1 MDRSVARLFE
11 FSAGGRGAYSGG
23 LSFGRPGD
31 WAPVIA
37 MLRRDGG
44 ARTALILVPVAE
56 RTRAPAVGDPVPA
69 SATSTTADVDSLA
82 DLTIGG
88 DLDPA
93 LYRFS
98 IAGAVAVGRPFF
110 VAFASPAFCTSEL
123 CGPHV

>member
-1 MDRSVARLFE
+1 MDRSVARFFE
-11 FSAGGRGAYSGG
+11 FSAGGRGAYSVE
-23 LSFGRPGD
+23 LSFDRPGE
-31 WAPVIA
+31 WALEIA

-88 DLDPA
+88 DPDPA

-123 CGPHV
+123 CGPRV